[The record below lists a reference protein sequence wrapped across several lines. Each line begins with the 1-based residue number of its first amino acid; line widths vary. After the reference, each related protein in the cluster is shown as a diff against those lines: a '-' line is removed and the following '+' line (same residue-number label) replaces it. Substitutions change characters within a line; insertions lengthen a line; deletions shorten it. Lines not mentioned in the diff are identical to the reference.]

1 MLCCQR
7 RCKSSAI
14 VAHLYVFGGLGWIM
28 VFEEINSRTD
38 VQMIQYFGNLLL
50 PLFNYLQQGLALLDV
65 GIKLIDLGLGLVL
78 GGPKPLHLLLH
89 LLQLLLCLPQS
100 IASGIE
106 LGRATLFNLSDLS
119 IQAIADRIPARC
131 LNSRQI
137 GTLTLFFRGQLLFDA
152 NFLAELFQL
161 VETTFVLYSS
171 Q

>member
-14 VAHLYVFGGLGWIM
+14 VAQLYVYEGLGWIV

-50 PLFNYLQQGLALLDV
+50 PLFNHLQQGLALLDV
-65 GIKLIDLGLGLVL
+65 GTKLVDLGLGLVF

-106 LGRATLFNLSDLS
+106 LGRATLFNLSNLS
-119 IQAIADRIPARC
+119 IQAIADRVPIHRRIR
-131 LNSRQI
+131 RQI
-137 GTLTLFFRGQLLFDA
+137 GTCTLFF
-152 NFLAELFQL
+152 
-161 VETTFVLYSS
+161 
-171 Q
+171 